1 MLVALFLA
9 AAAAAVP
16 QADLIARAAARVAVN
31 RHSVRRYACVET
43 IRRDF
48 FRPVAS
54 TLPRSCSALL
64 EQRRRPASDNELR
77 LVATDWL
84 RLAVID
90 TEAGEVHSWVG
101 ANHFDDAGIAHVVR
115 ERPIANGE
123 FAALLGLI
131 FLGDVKH
138 FAFEGET
145 VVGDRKA
152 LRYSFAVDTP
162 DSHYKVRAVD
172 GGEQVRV
179 AYSGSI
185 AIDAETADPLEVAVR
200 TDSMPEASGSCQTV
214 WKLDFAR
221 VNVGRDEL
229 LLPRHASHRF
239 LALDG
244 RETENTANF
253 SACREYSSKS
263 SITYFTGQEG
273 SAEDAAKGAD
283 EVPRIPWGLRFR
295 LELASPIDSD
305 TAAAG
310 DRFTARLVS
319 PLLDGTRVLAPSG
332 AVVEGRISKLK
343 IYYGP
348 AAEVVLGLSP
358 DTLEIQGRRVPI
370 GAMPEFPRKG
380 RGEEITLPPPG
391 ERSGMF
397 RRSGV
402 RAVWPSGFVTQWRTG
417 PEGGPGPRFP

>member
-16 QADLIARAAARVAVN
+16 EADLIARAAARVAAN
-31 RHSVRRYACVET
+31 QHSVRRYACVET

-48 FRPVAS
+48 FRPLSS
-54 TLPRSCSALL
+54 TLPHSCPALL
-64 EQRRRPASDNELR
+64 ELRRRPASDSALR

-138 FAFEGET
+138 FVFEAET

-179 AYSGSI
+179 AYSGSV
-185 AIDAETADPLEVAVR
+185 AIDAETADPLEAVVR
-200 TDSMPEASGSCQTV
+200 TDSMPDASGSCQTL
-214 WKLDFAR
+214 WKLDFTR
-221 VNVGRDEL
+221 VPVGSDEL
-229 LLPRHASHRF
+229 LLPRRASHRF
-239 LALDG
+239 IALDG
-244 RETENTANF
+244 RETENTATF

-263 SITYFTGQEG
+263 KITYFTGLEG
-273 SAEDAAKGAD
+273 TAGDAAAKGA
-283 EVPRIPWGLRFR
+283 EVVPRIPWGLRFR
-295 LELASPIDSD
+295 LELTSPIDSD
-305 TAAAG
+305 AAAAG

-319 PLLDGTRVLAPSG
+319 PLVDGARVLAPAG
-332 AVVEGRISKLK
+332 AVVEGRISRLK

-358 DTLEIQGRRVPI
+358 ETLEIHGTKVPI

-380 RGEEITLPPPG
+380 RGQEITLPPPG

-397 RRSGV
+397 RRSGL
-402 RAVWPSGFVTQWRTG
+402 RAVWPSGFETQWRTA
-417 PEGGPGPRFP
+417 P